1 MPEIEDDPAV
11 ELTISLEKLQDILL
25 KAREFDL
32 EEFPDE
38 PDPGSDP
45 DSLADRETLLDDGAD
60 PTEAELRELIDDLN
74 EDEIVDLLA
83 IVWIGRGDFD
93 AAGLA
98 DARALARERH
108 RGRSSTYLMGIP
120 TLPDYLTEG
129 LAALG
134 LPIEA
139 LE

>member
-1 MPEIEDDPAV
+1 MPQIDDDPAV

-32 EEFPDE
+32 EEFPDDA
-38 PDPGSDP
+38 DPGADP
-45 DSLADRETLLDDGAD
+45 DSPTDRETLLDNGAD

-93 AAGLA
+93 AAGWT

-129 LAALG
+129 LATLG